1 MIETSKYV
9 RKPFYV
15 DAVQVSAE
23 NMNDVAAWCSGDIQA
38 SDKSKFIKVDVA
50 KPISER
56 QTMAF
61 AGDWILSAGPGFK
74 VYTNR
79 AFQNSFEA
87 VNDGMVLHASAEKD
101 YRDAHSGRYVTEQY
115 ADENPGTTVSETSNA

>member
-15 DAVQVSAE
+15 DAIQVTSE
-23 NMNDVAAWCSGDIQA
+23 NMNDVAAWCNGAIQP
-38 SDKSKFIKVDVA
+38 SDKTLYIQVDVA
-50 KPISER
+50 KPISPR

-61 AGDWILSAGPGFK
+61 PGDWILSAGPGFK

-79 AFQNSFEA
+79 AFQNSFEQ
-87 VNDGMVLHASAEKD
+87 VNTDTVLHASAEKD
-101 YRDAHSGRYVTEQY
+101 YRDAQSGRYVTEAH
-115 ADENPGTTVSETSNA
+115 ADANPNTTVAESG